1 MMAGRARLV
10 YLLLAGALVAGSVLL
25 VLWDRQPGA
34 GAAASVALPAVHSP
48 VRSAVQPSLRL
59 AASAPARPAAQM
71 RPAPLEGDADPTR
84 DLKSYVMRGQ
94 TPTMAEVIAGLHE
107 RGVYSGLGAFQPP
120 GTRPPLRGLA
130 VPEDFELPP
139 GYMRHYQATDDG
151 QRIEALLM
159 FVPGWQLYDEQQ
171 RPIAMPEDGVVPPEL
186 APAGLPL
193 RQISIPPPSAGDK

>member
-10 YLLLAGALVAGSVLL
+10 YLVLAGTLVAGSVLL
-25 VLWDRQPGA
+25 VRWNSQPGA
-34 GAAASVALPAVHSP
+34 AVI
-48 VRSAVQPSLRL
+48 
-59 AASAPARPAAQM
+59 SAPVPHAQRTEAPPARQPAPAARTQAIA
-71 RPAPLEGDADPTR
+71 APTQVRAPVEADGDPTR

-94 TPTMAEVIAGLHE
+94 TPSMAEVIEQLHE

-120 GTRPPLRGLA
+120 GTRPPLMGLA
-130 VPEDFELPP
+130 VPENFELPP

-159 FVPGWQLYDEQQ
+159 FVPGWQLYDKQQ

-186 APAGLPL
+186 APAGLPI
-193 RQISIPPPSAGDK
+193 RQIVIPPPSARDK